1 MERMLPNN
9 IDAEKGVLGSIII
22 DPEAFDLV
30 SGILTPDDFYA
41 NAHRVIFDAMLN
53 ISKRRVAVDIITLMD
68 ELESTNKLEDVNREG
83 GHGAGYITSLM
94 NCVPTSGN
102 ADYYARMVSA
112 TAQSRR
118 LIHAAGM
125 IAQLAYTND
134 PKGLEKSEQLLFNL
148 RRAAS
153 TDHFVPMKTIMN
165 EYMEELNYLHENQG
179 AIAGVPTGYGDLDRC
194 LGGLQK
200 SDLILLAARPSMGK
214 TSLALGM
221 AYNAALH
228 GKKVAIFSLEM
239 GRRLLARRM
248 MAMRSKVDMQRLR
261 NGWVEDEEWEVITN
275 AYQDLSAL
283 PIWIND
289 TAGNPIASMR
299 SELRRLSRENGGVD
313 EIIVDYVGLIEPDED
328 ADKRAN
334 MVQQISAIS
343 KGLKA
348 LAREFDVPVVALCQ
362 LSRAVETRQVKIP
375 MLSDLRDSGSLEQD
389 ADVVLFIYR
398 DDYYHQADA
407 AMQRSQGKREDEIPA
422 YTPNNRADII
432 IAKHRNGP
440 VGEIS
445 LYWQADQTMFYNYEV
460 TPSREQE

>member
-22 DPEAFDLV
+22 DPEAFDV
-30 SGILTPDDFYA
+30 VAGIVTPDDFYA
-41 NAHRVIFDAMLN
+41 NAHRVIFEAMLN

-83 GHGAGYITSLM
+83 GQGAGYITSLI
-94 NCVPTSGN
+94 NYVPTSGN
-102 ADYYARMVSA
+102 ADYYAKIVSA

-153 TDHFVPMKTIMN
+153 TDHFIPMKALMN
-165 EYMEELNYLHENQG
+165 EYMDELNFLHENRG
-179 AIAGVPTGYGDLDRC
+179 AIAGVPTGYVDLDAC

-221 AYNAALH
+221 AYNASLK
-228 GKKVAIFSLEM
+228 GKKVAVFSLEM
-239 GRRLLARRM
+239 GRRLLARRW
-248 MAMRSKVDMQRLR
+248 MAMQSKIDMQRLR
-261 NGWVEDEEWEVITN
+261 NGWIEDEEWTTISDS
-275 AYQDLSAL
+275 YMKLSEL

-289 TAGNPIASMR
+289 VAGNPIAAMR
-299 SELRRLSRENGGVD
+299 SELRRLSREIGGID

-328 ADKRAN
+328 GDKRAN
-334 MVQQISAIS
+334 LVQQISAIS
-343 KGLKA
+343 KGLKSI
-348 LAREFDVPVVALCQ
+348 AREFDVPVLALCQ
-362 LSRAVETRQVKIP
+362 LSRAVEQRQSKIP

-398 DDYYHQADA
+398 DDYYRQTENVEKQNKGENVPD
-407 AMQRSQGKREDEIPA
+407 
-422 YTPNNRADII
+422 YTPTNMADII

-440 VGEIS
+440 TGNVR
-445 LYWQADQTMFYNYEV
+445 LYWQADQTMFYNLEY
-460 TPSREQE
+460 TTGEQE

>member
-22 DPEAFDLV
+22 DPDAFDLV
-30 SGILTPDDFYA
+30 SDILHPDDFYA
-41 NAHRVIFDAMLN
+41 NAHTVIYEAMTNL
-53 ISKRRVAVDIITLMD
+53 SRRRIAPDFLTILD
-68 ELESTNKLEDVNREG
+68 ELERTEKIKDAGRED
-83 GHGAGYITSLM
+83 ADAASYITSMINL
-94 NCVPTSGN
+94 VPTSGN
-102 ADYYARMVSA
+102 ASYYANIVSR

-118 LIHAAGM
+118 VIRAATM
-125 IAQLAYTND
+125 IVQLGYDND
-134 PKGLEKSEQLLFNL
+134 PNALDKSEKLLYTI
-148 RRAAS
+148 RRSANTAG
-153 TDHFVPMKTIMN
+153 FVGMRPVMN
-165 EYMEELNYLHENQG
+165 EYMDELDYLHEHRG
-179 AIAGVPTGYGDLDRC
+179 SISGVPTGYTDLDLC
-194 LGGLQK
+194 LGGLQR

-221 AYNAALH
+221 AYKAALK

-248 MAMRSKVDMQRLR
+248 MAMKSHVDMQRLR
-261 NGWVEDEEWEVITN
+261 NGWIEDDEWEMITESY
-275 AYQDLSAL
+275 ASLSDL

-299 SELRRLSRENGGVD
+299 SELRRLSRENGGID
-313 EIIVDYVGLIEPDED
+313 EVIVDYVGLIEPDED
-328 ADKRAN
+328 GDKRAN
-334 MVQQISAIS
+334 IVQQISMIS
-343 KGLKA
+343 KGLKG

-362 LSRAVETRQVKIP
+362 LSRAVESRQVKIP

-407 AMQRSQGKREDEIPA
+407 AMQRSQGRDEEP
-422 YTPNNRADII
+422 YTPTNLADII

-440 VGEIS
+440 TGEIQ
-445 LYWQADQTMFYNYEV
+445 LYWQADETMFYGLDEKGEGNE
-460 TPSREQE
+460 